1 MPQRRPLPVTV
12 RTTGPSG
19 GACGGTEMSLRNRSQ
34 GFGNHR
40 IAFLSRRHPFLLN
53 ALQAHHLL
61 VRGVLDIHLEDGVHK
76 ALPLPGWVRG
86 QDVEL
91 AMVEEWG
98 SLWQNLQILLQLRFV
113 NAWKL
118 PFHSSI
124 PHHLGQQP
132 SICLTFQ
139 QGLHGFHFTNGCVT
153 MLPQIQI
160 KGFHLRRLHSQL
172 AQPVQRY
179 KVGLGRI
186 VRPGRHN
193 FSGQLRDRR
202 HAGVLPCHAD
212 RNKVAIHVAHA

>member
-1 MPQRRPLPVTV
+1 MAEWQKSMNLW
-12 RTTGPSG
+12 SG
-19 GACGGTEMSLRNRSQ
+19 GWLVDPLVKPTRF
-34 GFGNHR
+34 FG
-40 IAFLSRRHPFLLN
+40 AKSCVQQSR
-53 ALQAHHLL
+53 
-61 VRGVLDIHLEDGVHK
+61 
-76 ALPLPGWVRG
+76 
-86 QDVEL
+86 
-91 AMVEEWG
+91 
-98 SLWQNLQILLQLRFV
+98 LWQNLQILLQLRFV

-132 SICLTFQ
+132 SISLTFQ

-153 MLPQIQI
+153 MLSQIQI

-179 KVGLGRI
+179 QVGLGRI
-186 VRPGRHN
+186 VRPGHHD